1 MPVTVNELKLSR
13 ATLVKIRDHA
23 VNGIE
28 RLDKQIAKL
37 GKEKTAPKK

>member
-13 ATLVKIRDHA
+13 ATLVKIRDH
-23 VNGIE
+23 
-28 RLDKQIAKL
+28 DKQIAKL